1 MRTNLTIIFLLVL
14 IPVTVFAQD
23 SNSPIIKIPPQQGE
37 TVPNG
42 WFKAGSNT
50 QNYHVGLDYI
60 YSQSGKSSA
69 FIESNNSNPT
79 GFCTLMQEINA
90 DNYRGDRLEF
100 SAYVKS
106 QFVSGWAG
114 LWMRVEGAD
123 DFPLS
128 FDNME
133 KRPVIGTSDWIE
145 YHIVLDVPYNAIK
158 IVFGISLH
166 GKGKVWIDNAKIGSV
181 GREVP
186 VTDMLQSSAYKAKNK
201 PQNLNFE
208 Q

>member
-1 MRTNLTIIFLLVL
+1 MKTNLTIISLFLF
-14 IPVTVFAQD
+14 IPIILFAQD
-23 SNSPIIKIPPQQGE
+23 SNFPIIKIPPQQGE
-37 TVPNG
+37 IVPNG
-42 WFKAGSNT
+42 WFKAGSNS
-50 QNYHVGLDYI
+50 QDYLVGLDYI
-60 YSQSGKSSA
+60 NSQSGKSSA
-69 FIESNNSNPT
+69 YIESKNTNPQ

-123 DFPLS
+123 DIPLG

-133 KRPVIGTSDWIE
+133 KRPVIGSSDWIK

-158 IVFGISLH
+158 IIFGISLH
-166 GKGKVWIDNAKIGSV
+166 GKGKVWIDNAKINSV

-186 VTDMLQSSAYKAKNK
+186 VTDTLQSPAYKSKNK
-201 PQNLNFE
+201 PQNLDFE
-208 Q
+208 H